1 MRLSPLFQAHSGRE
15 SSRLC
20 YRRLFLYVLL
30 AWGVFFF
37 PQVAKAQESA
47 APDFYGVDSRTNLVN
62 LAGVLGATEFYS
74 NGITGQNTTA
84 WIVDAQLVGTNLY
97 QAEHLTNLASTYRP
111 AGVIIAPG
119 EHATWCAALL
129 GGNTGSGY
137 YLNTGIAYGAK
148 LGSSALATATNSD
161 GSFSINTDGSSST
174 NSLAAYIYAAS
185 HGDVLSTS
193 IGDSTDNAGVGLL
206 SGLLD
211 SLAVRNPNTTMVAAA
226 GNEGPSNGTVG
237 GPASG
242 YNTISVGALDGPT
255 NYNVTASFSSRGP
268 QPTAWY
274 DGTNTFAYNNGAST
288 RAGVDLV
295 APGTSIFMPTNMTV
309 VGSNVSASGYIIAG
323 TSFATPL
330 VAGGVAL
337 LDSAAKS
344 STEFAAVTNAAT
356 QSVVLKAVLMNSADK
371 LSGWDNGQQI
381 TNGVITTTQALD
393 YAMGAGRMN
402 LNTAFTQYTTSAD
415 VTTANG
421 VSASGF
427 TDSVKSIGW
436 GYGTALKGTA
446 NNYQLTS
453 QLFAGQELAV
463 TLAWMRSQ
471 SWINATS
478 DYVDLAQAELDL
490 MVYQVL
496 GGGSEQLV
504 AESISPV
511 STTQELYFT
520 LQNTGTYLIQVG
532 YSTNLFDLS
541 GNYASQDYGIA
552 WAVTGVPEPKTILL
566 LGFGA
571 LFLMIHARR
580 TILSRWRKTSEGDT
594 KKA

>member
-1 MRLSPLFQAHSGRE
+1 
-15 SSRLC
+15 
-20 YRRLFLYVLL
+20 
-30 AWGVFFF
+30 
-37 PQVAKAQESA
+37 
-47 APDFYGVDSRTNLVN
+47 
-62 LAGVLGATEFYS
+62 
-74 NGITGQNTTA
+74 
-84 WIVDAQLVGTNLY
+84 
-97 QAEHLTNLASTYRP
+97 
-111 AGVIIAPG
+111 
-119 EHATWCAALL
+119 
-129 GGNTGSGY
+129 
-137 YLNTGIAYGAK
+137 
-148 LGSSALATATNSD
+148 
-161 GSFSINTDGSSST
+161 
-174 NSLAAYIYAAS
+174 
-185 HGDVLSTS
+185 
-193 IGDSTDNAGVGLL
+193 
-206 SGLLD
+206 
-211 SLAVRNPNTTMVAAA
+211 
-226 GNEGPSNGTVG
+226 
-237 GPASG
+237 
-242 YNTISVGALDGPT
+242 
-255 NYNVTASFSSRGP
+255 
-268 QPTAWY
+268 
-274 DGTNTFAYNNGAST
+274 
-288 RAGVDLV
+288 
-295 APGTSIFMPTNMTV
+295 V
-309 VGSNVSASGYIIAG
+309 VGSNVSASGYLIAG

-344 STEFAAVTNAAT
+344 SAEFAAVTNAAT
-356 QSVVLKAVLMNSADK
+356 QSMVVKAVLMNSADK

-402 LNTAFTQYTTSAD
+402 LNAAFTQYTTSAD

-436 GYGTALKGTA
+436 GYGTALKGVS

-453 QLFAGQELAV
+453 QLFAGQEMAV

-471 SWINATS
+471 SWISATS

-496 GGGSEQLV
+496 GSGYDQLV

-552 WAVTGVPEPKTILL
+552 WAVTGVPEPGTLLL
-566 LGFGA
+566 LGLGA
-571 LFLMIHARR
+571 LFLMMHGRR
-580 TILSRWRKTSEGDT
+580 NSLSGWLKSCGGDT
-594 KKA
+594 KKG

>member
-1 MRLSPLFQAHSGRE
+1 MGHPSFFQAHYGCESGR
-15 SSRLC
+15 RNC
-20 YRRLFLYVLL
+20 RRLYFSALL
-30 AWGVFFF
+30 IGVICIL
-37 PQVAKAQESA
+37 PQVARAHESVT
-47 APDFYGVDSRTNLVN
+47 PEFYGLDSSSNLVN
-62 LAGVLGATEFYS
+62 LADILGATTFYS
-74 NGITGQNTTA
+74 NGVTGQNVTA
-84 WIVDAQLVGTNLY
+84 WVVDAQLVGTNLY
-97 QAEHLTNLASTYRP
+97 EAEHLTNIASIYRP
-111 AGVIIAPG
+111 SGVIRLPG

-174 NSLAAYIYAAS
+174 NSLTSYIYAAS

-193 IGDSTDNAGVGLL
+193 IGDSTDSAGVGLL

-211 SLAVRNPNTTMVAAA
+211 SLAVSNPNTTMVAAA
-226 GNEGPSNGTVG
+226 GNTGPSNGTVG

-242 YNTISVGALDGPT
+242 YNTISVGALDNPT
-255 NYNVTASFSSRGP
+255 NYNVVASFSSRGP

-274 DGTNTFAYNNGAST
+274 DGTNTFYYSNGVST
-288 RAGVDLV
+288 RAGVDLI
-295 APGTSIFMPTNMTV
+295 APGTSIFMPTNMIV
-309 VGSNVSASGYIIAG
+309 EGANISASGYLIDG
-323 TSFATPL
+323 SSFATPL
-330 VAGGVAL
+330 VAGGAAL
-337 LDSAAKS
+337 LDSTAKS
-344 STEFAAVTNAAT
+344 SAEFATVTNAAT
-356 QSVVLKAVLMNSADK
+356 QSVVVKAVLMNSADK

-381 TNGVITTTQALD
+381 VQGIITTTQALD
-393 YAMGAGRMN
+393 FAMGAGRMN
-402 LNTAFTQYTTSAD
+402 LNAAFTQYTTSAD

-421 VSASGF
+421 VSSSGF
-427 TDSVKSIGW
+427 TDSVENTGW
-436 GYGTALKGTA
+436 GYGTALKGVS
-446 NNYQLTS
+446 NNYQLAS

-471 SWINATS
+471 AWINATS

-496 GGGSEQLV
+496 GSGSDQLV

-552 WAVTGVPEPKTILL
+552 WAVTGVPEPGTLLL
-566 LGFGA
+566 LGLGA
-571 LFLMIHARR
+571 LFLMMHGMRNS
-580 TILSRWRKTSEGDT
+580 LSGWLKSCEGDT
-594 KKA
+594 KKG

>member
-1 MRLSPLFQAHSGRE
+1 MLIGVI
-15 SSRLC
+15 C
-20 YRRLFLYVLL
+20 VLPQL
-30 AWGVFFF
+30 AR
-37 PQVAKAQESA
+37 AQESVT
-47 APDFYGVDSRTNLVN
+47 PEFYGVDSSTNLVN
-62 LAGVLGATEFYS
+62 LADILGATTFYS
-74 NGITGQNTTA
+74 NGVTGQNVTA
-84 WIVDAQLVGTNLY
+84 WVVDAQLVGTNLY
-97 QAEHLTNLASTYRP
+97 EAEHLTNIASTYRP
-111 AGVIIAPG
+111 SGVIRVPG
-119 EHATWCAALL
+119 EHATFCAALL

-174 NSLAAYIYAAS
+174 NSLASYIYAAS

-211 SLAVRNPNTTMVAAA
+211 SLAVSNPNTTMVAAA
-226 GNEGPSNGTVG
+226 GNTGPSNGTVG

-255 NYNVTASFSSRGP
+255 NYNVVASFSSRGP

-274 DGTNTFAYNNGAST
+274 DGTNTFYYSNGVST
-288 RAGVDLV
+288 RPGVDLV

-309 VGSNVSASGYIIAG
+309 VGSNVSASGYLIAG

-344 STEFAAVTNAAT
+344 SAEFAAVTNAAT
-356 QSVVLKAVLMNSADK
+356 QSMVVKAVLMNSADK

-402 LNTAFTQYTTSAD
+402 LNAAFTQYTTSAD

-421 VSASGF
+421 VSSSGF
-427 TDSVKSIGW
+427 TDSVENTGW
-436 GYGTALKGTA
+436 GYGTALKGVS

-453 QLFAGQELAV
+453 QLFAGQEMAV

-471 SWINATS
+471 SWISATS

-496 GGGSEQLV
+496 GSGYDQLV

-552 WAVTGVPEPKTILL
+552 WAVTGVPEPGTLLL
-566 LGFGA
+566 LGLGA
-571 LFLMIHARR
+571 LFLMMHGMRNS
-580 TILSRWRKTSEGDT
+580 LSGWLKSCGGDT
-594 KKA
+594 KKG